1 MSVIVHVASSLR
13 SEGTGFRGNQPWNH
27 TASYR
32 FGLEFCIL
40 SHAHPRI
47 VSSRAMATGPTWSG
61 SERRSS
67 LTRHV
72 RHSQG
77 VLQPLCRCTLSSA
90 NDAVALWLR
99 YSAAATWTGLGET
112 GLTLPIPG
120 RAAAAPCCLCSPS
133 GVALHAVVADGG
145 YMERWI
151 MAERGQ
157 VPAAGMDLEAG
168 NLVVL
173 HEVAASM
180 AVVGEITGLTRA

>member
-1 MSVIVHVASSLR
+1 MSQSCSARRTPLDVSGCTCRVISQKRRNRVFAGTSHGITLR
-13 SEGTGFRGNQPWNH
+13 RTVSGWYSAFFH
-27 TASYR
+27 T
-32 FGLEFCIL
+32 LT
-40 SHAHPRI
+40 PRI

-61 SERRSS
+61 SGRRSS

-90 NDAVALWLR
+90 NDAVALRLR

-112 GLTLPIPG
+112 GLALPIPG

-145 YMERWI
+145 YTERWI
-151 MAERGQ
+151 MAEHGQ
-157 VPAAGMDLEAG
+157 VPAAGMVLEAG
-168 NLVVL
+168 NLGVL
-173 HEVAASM
+173 HDGCPA
-180 AVVGEITGLTRA
+180 